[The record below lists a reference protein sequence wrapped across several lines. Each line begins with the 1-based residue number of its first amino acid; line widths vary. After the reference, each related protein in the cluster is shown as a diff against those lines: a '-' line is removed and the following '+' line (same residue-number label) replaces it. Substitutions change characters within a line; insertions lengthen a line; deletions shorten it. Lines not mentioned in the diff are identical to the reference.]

1 MSGSTTRPP
10 IGKLESVF
18 GIPAAELA
26 YAANAAS
33 VIGGIASVAGFF
45 MQRSE
50 NRKIIG
56 KLDEIQGYL
65 REIDGKI
72 EAIIEQNKEILA
84 RLDELPAKI
93 RAIVDEVVAGHLLEE
108 RYSTLTAIR
117 LNYFNLNAAER
128 RRYRINTTGWDR
140 FSEALTYM
148 VTRENRL
155 SKLIELLFWC
165 EFALVVTEGRA
176 VKVIRSLV
184 LDKGSMIVPLF
195 QQLRDDLRAAHNAL
209 LTTLS
214 SQYVISHNLSDSLN
228 DLDDLTF
235 ELAQDK
241 PEGRDVFWLD
251 CPDGQIPNGGCVER
265 TGWRSYPE
273 NIAFNREKAK
283 IPNRVNEQTAE
294 LKVRLEGYL
303 AARDALL
310 AILQY
315 MDILSDDALEIT
327 SLHLSTEIVEGFEVV
342 QDDVQ
347 FVPLAE

>member
-1 MSGSTTRPP
+1 MSTSRVRPP
-10 IGKLESVF
+10 IGKLESTF

-56 KLDEIQGYL
+56 KLDEIQSYL

-72 EAIIEQNKEILA
+72 DTIIQQNEEILF
-84 RLDELPAKI
+84 RLDQLPEKI
-93 RAIVDEVVAGHLLEE
+93 RTIVDEVVANHLLEE
-108 RYSTLTAIR
+108 RYSTLNSIR

-165 EFALVVTEGRA
+165 EFALIVTEGRA

-195 QQLRDDLRAAHNAL
+195 QQVRDELRASHNAL

-214 SQYVISHNLSDSLN
+214 SQYVALHNFSDSLD
-228 DLDDLTF
+228 DLDNLTF
-235 ELAQDK
+235 ELVQDK
-241 PEGRDVFWLD
+241 AEGRDVFVMD
-251 CPDGQIPNGGCVER
+251 CPRGQVPNGGCVER
-265 TGWRSYPE
+265 WGWRRYPE
-273 NIAFNREKAK
+273 NIEFNREKAK
-283 IPNRVNEQTAE
+283 IPTRVNEQTAE
-294 LKVRLEGYL
+294 LKAKLEAYL

-315 MDILSDDALEIT
+315 MDILSEDAMEFT
-327 SLHLSTEIVEGFEVV
+327 SLHLSTEVVEGFQVV

-347 FVPLAE
+347 FVPMVE